1 MIHFIRPEWLL
12 GLVPLILLSLLFWRR
27 HQQQSAWKAYIA
39 PHLTRMLISDS
50 AEQSNKP
57 KGLLAF
63 CWIVAVLALAGPA
76 ISKQNLPV
84 FATDQGRVLIMDMS
98 YSMYATDLTPNRLS
112 HARFR
117 ATDLLSEIKEGET
130 GLIAYAG
137 DAFTISPL
145 TRDNGTLLNLL
156 PTLSP
161 DIMPVRGSNLSSAIT
176 LAQQLLA
183 QGGHV
188 TGDIILMTDGVSDQ
202 QFNQVYDELKNSR
215 YRLSILAFGSKTGAP
230 IKLSDGQ
237 LMRDSSNEVVVA
249 KTDINLLQKLAKQGS
264 GVLIAAQSDG
274 SDIKQLIQ
282 WLAEDGQAKAT
293 ELEGES
299 WQDLG
304 PYLALLLLLPVLLS
318 FKHGVLANLMLPTAW
333 LPLAGLMGLLA
344 FSTGYSKP
352 VQANVWD
359 NLWLTADQQAQQAFD
374 KEEYAKAAANF
385 SQPNWQASAH
395 YKAENYQQALE
406 GFELDNSAE
415 GLYNQANSLMQL
427 GNLPEAI
434 KRYQQALGLRADFIE
449 AEENLALA
457 QELLEQQ
464 SQQNKQ
470 DSDQNGEQKND
481 SQDKEQQN
489 DQNSEQNSQ
498 QNQDQQNS
506 SQQNDQQQ
514 DSQDSS
520 SDQPNQDQQGKQPEN
535 AEQDN
540 QSKSN
545 ETPDKQQS
553 EDSQDENQQQ
563 SSGSQPNDKPNDQ
576 AEENADNAQSK
587 SGSSENSTAK
597 DEPAPSNEASMQAD
611 TEQST
616 DAKSSDAKS
625 SDAKNAQQ
633 SNQPTTSATPLEETL
648 DEDGKP
654 INQVISPTTIG
665 QQPLPEDME
674 RALRAINEDPQVLI
688 RNKMQL
694 EYQKRR
700 QQVKEKE
707 QW

>member
-183 QGGHV
+183 QGGHI

-352 VQANVWD
+352 VQANIWD
-359 NLWLTADQQAQQAFD
+359 DLWLTADQQAQQAFD

-395 YKAENYQQALE
+395 YKSGNYQQALE

-427 GNLPEAI
+427 GDLPEAI

-457 QELLEQQ
+457 QELLEQE

-481 SQDKEQQN
+481 SQDKDQQQN
-489 DQNSEQNSQ
+489 DQNNQQNSQ
-498 QNQDQQNS
+498 QNQDKQNS
-506 SQQNDQQQ
+506 SQPNDRQQ

-520 SDQPNQDQQGKQPEN
+520 SEQSNQDQQGKQPEN
-535 AEQDN
+535 AEQDK

-597 DEPAPSNEASMQAD
+597 DEPAPSNEASMQAN
-611 TEQST
+611 TELSAEQST
-616 DAKSSDAKS
+616 
-625 SDAKNAQQ
+625 DAKNAQQ

>member
-12 GLVPLILLSLLFWRR
+12 ALVPLILLSLLFWRR

-39 PHLTRMLISDS
+39 PHLSRMLINDGSK
-50 AEQSNKP
+50 QSNKP

-63 CWIVAVLALAGPA
+63 CWIIAVLALAGPA

-117 ATDLLSEIKEGET
+117 ATDLLSDIKEGET

-202 QFNQVYDELKNSR
+202 QFNQVYNELKNSR

-249 KTDINLLQKLAKQGS
+249 KTDIKLLHKLAKQGS
-264 GVLIAAQSDG
+264 GILIAAKSDG
-274 SDIKQLIQ
+274 SDIKQLVQ

-304 PYLALLLLLPVLLS
+304 PYLALLLLLPMLLS
-318 FKHGVLANLMLPTAW
+318 FKHGVLANLILPTSW
-333 LPLAGLMGLLA
+333 LPLAGLIGLFA
-344 FSTGYSKP
+344 FSTSYSQP
-352 VQANVWD
+352 AQANVWD

-374 KEEYAKAAANF
+374 KKEYAKAAANF
-385 SQPNWQASAH
+385 SPPNWQASAH
-395 YKAENYQQALE
+395 YKAGNYQQALE

-457 QELLEQQ
+457 QQLLEQQ
-464 SQQNKQ
+464 SQKDQQ
-470 DSDQNGEQKND
+470 DSDNNEQND
-481 SQDKEQQN
+481 SQDKDQQSNDPNNKQDNQQN
-489 DQNSEQNSQ
+489 QQ
-498 QNQDQQNS
+498 QNQDQKNS
-506 SQQNDQQQ
+506 NQQNDQQQ
-514 DSQDSS
+514 DAQESS
-520 SDQPNQDQQGKQPEN
+520 SDSDQSNQDQQGKQSEN
-535 AEQDN
+535 AEQDKH
-540 QSKSN
+540 SKNN
-545 ETPDKQQS
+545 EAPDKQQP
-553 EDSQDENQQQ
+553 EDNQDKNQQQ
-563 SSGSQPNDKPNDQ
+563 SSGSQSNDKPDDQ
-576 AEENADNAQSK
+576 AAQNTDSDQSE
-587 SGSSENSTAK
+587 SGASESSTEA
-597 DEPAPSNEASMQAD
+597 DEPAPSNEASMQAN
-611 TEQST
+611 TEQS
-616 DAKSSDAKS
+616 ANAES
-625 SDAKNAQQ
+625 SDAKNVEQ
-633 SNQPTTSATPLEETL
+633 SNQQMASGKSLEETL

-654 INQVISPTTIG
+654 INQAISPTTIG